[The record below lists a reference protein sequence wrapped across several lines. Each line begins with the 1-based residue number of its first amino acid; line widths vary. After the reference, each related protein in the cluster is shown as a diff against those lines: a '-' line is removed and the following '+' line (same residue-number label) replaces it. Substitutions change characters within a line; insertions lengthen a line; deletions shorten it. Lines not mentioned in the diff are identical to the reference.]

1 VAIVLTDGVSN
12 AGEVAPLAAASLAK
26 DSGVKVYTV
35 GAGTNGRAPIRVKN
49 AFGQSELV
57 SMPVQIDEDTLTK
70 IAEATGGQY
79 FRATDLPG
87 LRQVYGAIDRM
98 ERTEIDEAQTAE
110 PVQLYPWLVGLA
122 MLAIALAVTLRA
134 TALRRLP

>member
-1 VAIVLTDGVSN
+1 MRFRS
-12 AGEVAPLAAASLAK
+12 
-26 DSGVKVYTV
+26 
-35 GAGTNGRAPIRVKN
+35 
-49 AFGQSELV
+49 
-57 SMPVQIDEDTLTK
+57 
-70 IAEATGGQY
+70 ATGGQY